1 MADQRICLIGDL
13 ANDSKLRTVA
23 ESFGVPVVT
32 STDAHEYFND
42 TTCCTYYVMDDF
54 ECDLFYTLK
63 KAKKDVLGPPA
74 LQQLARKEPR
84 ELPDNNTRP
93 LFNMA
98 MKGVVVC
105 VTGFRN
111 PDELVSTLIL
121 LT

>member
-13 ANDSKLRTVA
+13 AKDNKLRTVA

-42 TTCCTYYVMDDF
+42 TSCCTYYVIDDF
-54 ECDLFYTLK
+54 ESDLFYTLK
-63 KAKKDVLGPPA
+63 KAKKDILGPPA
-74 LQQLARKEPR
+74 LQQLAKKEPR
-84 ELPDNNTRP
+84 ELPDNKTRP

-111 PDELVSTLIL
+111 PDELVSTL
-121 LT
+121 T